1 MMAMV
6 LLSIF
11 FIWAAQLFLFED
23 NYIQSA
29 IGEVRVRLEP
39 VMDELR
45 EKDLAKSEG
54 LFPYLSQIVD
64 GKMMLIDETGLLL
77 AMYSYGHPMD
87 LEKDA
92 VESPVWKTIKKSEE
106 YKHLLLGEPYEK
118 VLRQD
123 AHALAFEIGIPVLYN
138 GKRNCIVL
146 HHSLDE
152 IQTVLHMN
160 RNQFILLSILLT
172 LAASVLAA
180 VFSRHF
186 TKPILII
193 KNSVDRMAQGDL
205 TVAPGILS
213 KDEIGQLSES
223 VEKLGQALQRVDV
236 LRKEVIANVSHELRS
251 PLALISGYAE
261 MVRDIDWKNERK
273 REEDLSLIIR
283 EAKRMSDM
291 VNDILDYSQFK
302 AGYIHLKKDWYNLY
316 EIVESEVNQCQQN
329 MDASGIDICLAA
341 EVKEIPVYVDALKI
355 SQVLRN
361 MLNNAVNHTEN
372 HGTVQVSLEPL
383 KQNIRV
389 SVANPGPP
397 IPQEERELIW
407 ERFQR
412 SQHQGGRRQG
422 TGLGL
427 SIISTILTTH
437 EMPYGVE
444 CQEGLNIFWFS
455 CPIQKP
461 KDSQE

>member
-1 MMAMV
+1 MAMV

-29 IGEVRVRLEP
+29 IHEVRVRLEP

-45 EKDLAKSEG
+45 ERDLADDDR
-54 LFPYLSQIVD
+54 LFLYLSQIVD
-64 GKMMLIDETGLLL
+64 GKMMLVDEKGLLL
-77 AMYSYGHPMD
+77 AMYSYGHPMN

-92 VESPVWKTIKKSEE
+92 AESPIWKKVKQSQE
-106 YKHLLLGEPYEK
+106 YKHLLLGESYEK

-123 AHALAFEIGIPVLYN
+123 SHALAFEIGIPVLY
-138 GKRNCIVL
+138 GGTRNYIIL
-146 HHSLDE
+146 YHSLDE
-152 IQTVLHMN
+152 IQTVLRIN
-160 RNQFILLSILLT
+160 RKQFVLLSILLT

-205 TVAPGILS
+205 TAAPGLIA

-273 REEDLSLIIR
+273 REEDLTLIIR
-283 EAKRMSDM
+283 EAKRMSEM

-329 MDASGIDICLAA
+329 MDASKVAICL
-341 EVKEIPVYVDALKI
+341 VSPIKEIPVYVDALKI

-361 MLNNAVNHTEN
+361 LLNNAVNHTADQAS
-372 HGTVQVSLEPL
+372 VQVSLEPL
-383 KQNIRV
+383 GADIRI

-397 IPQEERELIW
+397 IPREERELIW

-412 SQHQGGRRQG
+412 SQHQGGRKQG

-427 SIISTILTTH
+427 SIISTILTAH
-437 EMPYGVE
+437 GMPYGVE
-444 CQEGLNIFWFS
+444 CQDGLNIFWFS
-455 CPIQKP
+455 CPVQNP
-461 KDSQE
+461 EDGQ

>member
-1 MMAMV
+1 MAMV

-39 VMDELR
+39 VMGQLR
-45 EKDLAKSEG
+45 ERDLAESDG

-64 GKMMLIDETGLLL
+64 GKMIIIDETGLLL

-92 VESPVWKTIKKSEE
+92 MESPVWKTVKQSDE
-106 YKHLLLGEPYEK
+106 YKHLLLGESYEK
-118 VLRQD
+118 VIRQD
-123 AHALAFEIGIPVLYN
+123 SHALAFEIGIPVLYN
-138 GKRNCIVL
+138 GKRNCIIL
-146 HHSLDE
+146 YHALDE
-152 IQTVLHMN
+152 IQTVLRIN
-160 RNQFILLSILLT
+160 RNQLVLLSILLT

-186 TKPILII
+186 TKPILVI

-205 TVAPGILS
+205 TAAPGLVS

-223 VEKLGQALQRVDV
+223 VKKLGQALQRVDV

-261 MVRDIDWKNERK
+261 MVRDIDWEKEKK
-273 REEDLSLIIR
+273 REEDLNLIIR
-283 EAKRMSDM
+283 EAKRMSEM
-291 VNDILDYSQFK
+291 VNDILDYSQFQ

-316 EIVESEVNQCQQN
+316 DIVESEVSQCRQN
-329 MDASGIDICLAA
+329 MEASEIGIYLTSDR
-341 EVKEIPVYVDALKI
+341 KEIPVYVDALKI

-361 MLNNAVNHTEN
+361 LLNNAVNHTED
-372 HGTVQVSLEPL
+372 HGTVQVLLEP
-383 KQNIRV
+383 QEPDIRI

-397 IPQEERELIW
+397 IPQEDRELIW

-412 SQHQGGRRQG
+412 SQHQGGRKQG

-427 SIISTILTTH
+427 SIVSTILTAH
-437 EMPYGVE
+437 GMPYGVE
-444 CQEGLNIFWFS
+444 CRDGLNIFWFS
-455 CPIQKP
+455 CPVQQP
-461 KDSQE
+461 RDRAS